1 MRITL
6 RRSSRRQYRSLKCI
20 KVQALYDQ
28 DHLFTYFFVI
38 LIGFNFQDGVLVE
51 NMHDVPYIQDRHLG
65 PEITASMTRVAI
77 ELRKQAPEIPIGIQI
92 LACGNKQALAVAK
105 AADLQFIRAEGFV
118 FGHVADEG
126 YTDACAGTLLR
137 YRKQIQ
143 ADDVLVL
150 TDVKKKHSSHAIT
163 ADITLAETVHA
174 AEFFLTDGVILT
186 GQATGDPADEK
197 DLDNLYGKTKLPIL
211 IGSGVTL
218 DNVHTY
224 FPKSNGLI
232 IGSYFKE
239 GGQWQLPLSER
250 RVAEFMERIKELRNQ
265 RT

>member
-1 MRITL
+1 
-6 RRSSRRQYRSLKCI
+6 
-20 KVQALYDQ
+20 
-28 DHLFTYFFVI
+28 
-38 LIGFNFQDGVLVE
+38 
-51 NMHDVPYIQDRHLG
+51 MHDVPYVQDRHLG
-65 PEITASMTRVAI
+65 AEITACMTRVAI
-77 ELRKQAPEIPIGIQI
+77 ELRKVAPDLPLGIQI

-105 AADLQFIRAEGFV
+105 AANLQFIRAEGFV

-137 YRKQIQ
+137 YRKQID

-163 ADITLAETVHA
+163 SDITLAETVHA

-197 DLDNLYGKTKLPIL
+197 DLNALYGRTKLPIL

-218 DNVHTY
+218 DNVGAY

-239 GGQWQLPLSER
+239 EGQWQLPLSER
-250 RVAEFMERIKELRNQ
+250 RVVKFMERIKELRHQQQ
-265 RT
+265 RHT